1 MKKEFLESPA
11 YLSTN
16 KHKNQQFH
24 EFSKKTYNLK
34 QHLSILILNQQNQ
47 ST

>member
-1 MKKEFLESPA
+1 MKKDFLESSA

-16 KHKNQQFH
+16 KHKIRHFH

>member
-1 MKKEFLESPA
+1 MKKDFLENPA

-16 KHKNQQFH
+16 KHKIRQFH
-24 EFSKKTYNLK
+24 EFGEKTYNLK